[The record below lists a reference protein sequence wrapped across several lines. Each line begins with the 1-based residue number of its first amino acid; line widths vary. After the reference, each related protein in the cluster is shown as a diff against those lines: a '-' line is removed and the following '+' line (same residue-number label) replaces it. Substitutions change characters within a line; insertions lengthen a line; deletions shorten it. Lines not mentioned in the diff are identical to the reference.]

1 MAWHYVPG
9 WIQKL
14 YANRLWRNENSH
26 HKIYLTFDDG
36 PVPGVTDYVLDILA
50 QRGMKATFFMVGDNV
65 RKYPD
70 LAKRVSEEGHTVANH
85 TFNHLNGWRTSNRD
99 YLENVEKCTRI
110 IQDTLQVSPE
120 FFRPPYGLMSSFQ
133 AKEVSLQMKVTM
145 WDVLSGDY
153 QKGIS
158 PQQVLEKTKKYSRP
172 GSIVLFHDQQKTREM
187 LPKVLLNYL
196 DYLHENNWETV
207 AL

>member
-1 MAWHYVPG
+1 MAWHFVPS
-9 WIQKL
+9 WTQRI
-14 YANRLWRNENSH
+14 YPNRLWRKENSQDE
-26 HKIYLTFDDG
+26 IYLTFDDG

-70 LAKRVSEEGHTVANH
+70 LAKRVAGEGHTVANH

-99 YLENVEKCTRI
+99 YLENVEECTKI

-120 FFRPPYGLMSSFQ
+120 FFRPPYGLISSFQ

-196 DYLHENNWETV
+196 DYLHDNNWKTA